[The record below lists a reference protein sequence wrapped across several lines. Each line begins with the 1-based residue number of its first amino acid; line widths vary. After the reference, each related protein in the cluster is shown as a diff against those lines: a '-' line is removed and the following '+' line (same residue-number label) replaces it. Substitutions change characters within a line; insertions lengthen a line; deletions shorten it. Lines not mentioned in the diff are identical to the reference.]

1 MIKTIF
7 FDFGNVVAFFDHGR
21 AVKRLLSFTD
31 LTVAEVGPTL
41 RPAAGHDY
49 EIGKITTAEF
59 VREATRHGR
68 LTCTP
73 EEFLACFCDI
83 FWRNHEVC
91 DLIPRLKPRYRV
103 VLASNTVDAH
113 FRRYVAD
120 YADIL
125 ANFNH
130 LVASHHAGARKPHPD
145 FFVYAQQFALA
156 EAHECLLIDDLA
168 ANVESATRLGWKGIV
183 YAPDGTL
190 ADKLKAAGVDLAS
203 GAA

>member
-21 AVKRLLSFTD
+21 AVKRLLSFTA
-31 LTVAEVGPTL
+31 LTVAEL
-41 RPAAGHDY
+41 IQLYDRPLVTDY

-68 LTCTP
+68 FTCTP
-73 EEFLACFCDI
+73 DEFLVCFCDI

-120 YADIL
+120 YADVM
-125 ANFNH
+125 AHFNH

-145 FFVYAQQFALA
+145 FFAYAQQFALA
-156 EAHECLLIDDLA
+156 EPQECLLIDDLA
-168 ANVESATRLGWKGIV
+168 ANVESARRLGWKGIV

-190 ADKLKAAGVDLAS
+190 ADKLRTAGVDLAR